1 MNAYLTG
8 MELSY
13 IDFIYFCEINQM
25 LQMYNREIPQDLT
38 ELKKW
43 YDILESV
50 EALKYVSGELK
61 RVLDANPQLREQSS

>member
-13 IDFIYFCEINQM
+13 IDFIYFCEINQI

>member
-43 YDILESV
+43 YEILESV